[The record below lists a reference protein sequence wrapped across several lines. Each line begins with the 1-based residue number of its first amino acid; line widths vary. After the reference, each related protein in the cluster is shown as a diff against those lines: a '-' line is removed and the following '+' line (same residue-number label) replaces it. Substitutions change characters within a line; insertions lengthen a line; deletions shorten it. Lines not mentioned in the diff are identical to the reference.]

1 MPLPSTIEAT
11 ARNSVMS
18 DAVTDEPSCPVC
30 DEPVPPRDENDAFP
44 FCSKR
49 CREIDLGRWLDEQYS
64 IPMTA
69 DSTERTMPEAS
80 DDEDE

>member
-1 MPLPSTIEAT
+1 MTDA
-11 ARNSVMS
+11 AS
-18 DAVTDEPSCPVC
+18 DKPSCPVC
-30 DEPVPPRDENDAFP
+30 DEPVAPRDENDAFP

-49 CREIDLGRWLDEQYS
+49 CREVDLGRWLDEQYS

-80 DDEDE
+80 DEDDE

>member
-1 MPLPSTIEAT
+1 MPLPSTIEAI
-11 ARNSVMS
+11 ARNSAMTDAAS
-18 DAVTDEPSCPVC
+18 DKPSCPVC
-30 DEPVPPRDENDAFP
+30 DEPVAPRDENDAFP

-49 CREIDLGRWLDEQYS
+49 CREVDLGRWLDEQYS

-80 DDEDE
+80 DEDDE